1 MVTQPDRHPCTRPYV
16 RLAVLGRSRHAAGS
30 SGNAPSKW
38 PTPACLTDR
47 SKSRIHP
54 PHVLDVVLP
63 DAPLDPHPAPAE
75 GVPLRP
81 PSSSAPWPARAA
93 EGLSPPVW
101 HTARPPLALRAA
113 RACRQLQEGL
123 HLLPWRRPDGT
134 RTARARP
141 PPGAAIARRGQ
152 SLLRASSPPA
162 AAGRIPSRPP
172 PAAPAT
178 PDPRRRGRSSSGR
191 RARVHSREPAPDH
204 RRRAGEAGDSRCR
217 PWLITPDQPETFVG
231 ALTR

>member
-1 MVTQPDRHPCTRPYV
+1 M
-16 RLAVLGRSRHAAGS
+16 LAVLDRSLPCRRLVRRRALEVAHARLPDG
-30 SGNAPSKW
+30 P
-38 PTPACLTDR
+38 
-47 SKSRIHP
+47 SKSRITRCMFSTSFSPMRHSIRTLRRP
-54 PHVLDVVLP
+54 SASRFAHHHLP
-63 DAPLDPHPAPAE
+63 RHGQHELPRGSRRLSGIRPDRPRHSAPLE
-75 GVPLRP
+75 LVP
-81 PSSSAPWPARAA
+81 
-93 EGLSPPVW
+93 
-101 HTARPPLALRAA
+101 
-113 RACRQLQEGL
+113 QLQEGL

-178 PDPRRRGRSSSGR
+178 PDPRRRGRSTSGR